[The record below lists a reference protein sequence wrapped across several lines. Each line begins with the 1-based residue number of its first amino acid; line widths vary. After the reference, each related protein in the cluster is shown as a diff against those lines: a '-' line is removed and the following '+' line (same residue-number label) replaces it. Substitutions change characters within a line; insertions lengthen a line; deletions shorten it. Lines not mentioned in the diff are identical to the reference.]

1 MQRFPLSSSYAAA
14 TTSVWSS
21 FPSLPIIRGPRS
33 YKADTHAQCSDGN
46 ACRIASY
53 SHSTLTPGIF
63 TIYCPLGI
71 AVKLHIELYLFQDT
85 QFFVHW
91 KRHVGDIASMHTT
104 FNHSIPPA
112 PVLDDF
118 EYLDYK
124 SISQLQMVR

>member
-14 TTSVWSS
+14 IPSEWSS

-33 YKADTHAQCSDGN
+33 YKADTHAQCSDSD

-91 KRHVGDIASMHTT
+91 KRHVGSSRGYCLNAYNFQSL
-104 FNHSIPPA
+104 HSSSSSFGWFR
-112 PVLDDF
+112 VFGL
-118 EYLDYK
+118 
-124 SISQLQMVR
+124 